1 VLSHLTRA
9 RMATLVGGGGRAGRG
24 ATAGVEDS
32 TKGAAVAVLCGREEH
47 GGNGESEKW
56 REWRGSSSMLAA

>member
-47 GGNGESEKW
+47 GGNGE
-56 REWRGSSSMLAA
+56 RRGSTLAARAEAKRE